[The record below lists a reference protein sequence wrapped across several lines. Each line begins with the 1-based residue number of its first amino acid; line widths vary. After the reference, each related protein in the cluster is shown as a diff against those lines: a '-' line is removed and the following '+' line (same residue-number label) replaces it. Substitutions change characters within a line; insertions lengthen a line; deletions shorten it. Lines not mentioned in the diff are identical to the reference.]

1 MGVGLVV
8 GGGAGVVSGGGITTI
23 CDDGD
28 GVIVFAG
35 GMYTGPVYVGGRLSE
50 GVESV
55 PDRGRLVLLNGVLVL
70 AGCAGGVMAVK
81 YVKLFVAGDVDGG
94 GGYPMLSVSGGP
106 MLDGGGG
113 GTYPWLC
120 VGISGML

>member
-1 MGVGLVV
+1 M
-8 GGGAGVVSGGGITTI
+8 
-23 CDDGD
+23 
-28 GVIVFAG
+28 
-35 GMYTGPVYVGGRLSE
+35 YVGGKLSK

-55 PDRGRLVLLNGVLVL
+55 PDRGKLVLLNGVLVL
-70 AGCAGGVMAVK
+70 DGCVGGVMAVK

-94 GGYPMLSVSGGP
+94 GEYPMLSVSGGP